1 MTSLTAQ
8 FMKVWRVAWMGLA
21 TIATFAVVVMLLWP
35 PVPRQASAKAQ
46 NEKPPDAAQLD
57 SSGFI
62 VVPAGSSLVQKLS
75 IATIEPEQVSFPV
88 LHVSG
93 SIVARVVGGKSRLE
107 DRWQFASDDVSTTYS
122 DWIKSQAEIEN
133 AEKQLKTI
141 QGLAE
146 SNIQRYEKLVNRLRK
161 LVANGT
167 EAPKDLST
175 AESDLAQAQLQA
187 QQNTTAAENTLKLS
201 RKNRVL
207 LERQLQQV
215 GLDPEIFASPEEEA
229 VFLVA
234 NVPESQ
240 VDQVRTGQSCEA
252 QLFALPGKKFGGHV
266 EKMSPTVSSERRAM
280 RVLFHL
286 SDPQEHLK
294 PGMYAEVGLGT
305 DPREALLVP
314 AEAMLHVGSADYLL
328 VDAGGGKW
336 RIAECQAGESHG
348 DRIEIAKGLKPGDRI
363 ITQGAILLKPL
374 VVLAKDK

>member
-1 MTSLTAQ
+1 MTSITAQ
-8 FMKVWRVAWMGLA
+8 FMKIWRVAWMGIATTA
-21 TIATFAVVVMLLWP
+21 TIAVVVMLLWP
-35 PVPRQASAKAQ
+35 PAPRQASAKAQ

-57 SSGFI
+57 SSGHI
-62 VVPAGSSLVQKLS
+62 VVPPASSLVQKLS
-75 IATIEPEQVSFPV
+75 IAAIEPEQVSFPV

-107 DRWQFASDDVSTTYS
+107 DRWQFASDEVSTTYS
-122 DWIKSQAEIEN
+122 DWMKSQAEIEN

-175 AESDLAQAQLQA
+175 AESDLAQAQFQA
-187 QQNTTAAENTLKLS
+187 QQNTTAAENTLKLA

-207 LERQLQQV
+207 LERQLQQA
-215 GLDPEIFASPEEEA
+215 GLDPEIFANPEEEA

-234 NVPESQ
+234 NVPESHM
-240 VDQVRTGQSCEA
+240 DQVQTGQSCEA

-314 AEAMLHVGSADYLL
+314 AEAMLHVGSVDYLL

-336 RIAECQAGESHG
+336 RIAQCTAGESHG
-348 DRIEIAKGLKPGDRI
+348 DRIEIAKGLKAGDRI